1 MAVEKIANRQLF
13 FILFLARSTL
23 KIAFLP
29 VVTSADALQ
38 DAWISAI
45 LSFFGGALLVIAIGG
60 LAVRFPDETMVQYSQ
75 KLLGKWPGKALS
87 LLPLGAFLFM
97 SSAELRIYA
106 EALTT
111 LFITETPLVFG
122 IGTMGFA
129 AALAVY
135 AGIEPLGRAADL
147 FFPIFL
153 FTVFA
158 SLFIAVPQ
166 LQQHL
171 DNLEPVLARGA
182 GPVLR
187 GTATPIAVISQFL
200 VLAILVPELTEPKRA
215 LRTALNAL
223 AFTSFLLVLV
233 TVATTAVLGPQ
244 VAARIAFPFLSL
256 VRSLRIGEFL
266 ERIEVLAMF
275 AWGLGHFIAQAVF
288 LYCGA
293 KGLSQVLGLK
303 SYRIL
308 VGPMAVIW
316 ITLAVHGYSDF
327 FQLKTIFQPGIA
339 VPLAFGFVLV
349 PNGILWLAY
358 GIRALAGRLKPGA
371 P

>member
-60 LAVRFPDETMVQYSQ
+60 LAVRFPNETMVQYSQ

-129 AALAVY
+129 AAL
-135 AGIEPLGRAADL
+135 
-147 FFPIFL
+147 
-153 FTVFA
+153 
-158 SLFIAVPQ
+158 
-166 LQQHL
+166 
-171 DNLEPVLARGA
+171 
-182 GPVLR
+182 
-187 GTATPIAVISQFL
+187 
-200 VLAILVPELTEPKRA
+200 
-215 LRTALNAL
+215 
-223 AFTSFLLVLV
+223 
-233 TVATTAVLGPQ
+233 
-244 VAARIAFPFLSL
+244 
-256 VRSLRIGEFL
+256 SLRIGEFL

>member
-60 LAVRFPDETMVQYSQ
+60 LAVRFPNETMVQYSQ

-147 FFPIFL
+147 FPHL
-153 FTVFA
+153 SVHGLCQPVVCRAPVAAA
-158 SLFIAVPQ
+158 SGQP
-166 LQQHL
+166 
-171 DNLEPVLARGA
+171 
-182 GPVLR
+182 GPVWPGGR
-187 GTATPIAVISQFL
+187 GRCCHPPPVAVICGSWSWRSWSLGQTKQQAPHAHL
-200 VLAILVPELTEPKRA
+200 GM
-215 LRTALNAL
+215 

-233 TVATTAVLGPQ
+233 TVATRPSSDLGGADCFPFP
-244 VAARIAFPFLSL
+244 VAGALARIGQFLG
-256 VRSLRIGEFL
+256 RIGCWPV
-266 ERIEVLAMF
+266 R
-275 AWGLGHFIAQAVF
+275 
-288 LYCGA
+288 
-293 KGLSQVLGLK
+293 LGLRPL
-303 SYRIL
+303 SMSRI
-308 VGPMAVIW
+308 
-316 ITLAVHGYSDF
+316 
-327 FQLKTIFQPGIA
+327 
-339 VPLAFGFVLV
+339 PLRG
-349 PNGILWLAY
+349 
-358 GIRALAGRLKPGA
+358 RALPDRPKLPHPRRADGGDLDYPGSA
-371 P
+371 RIQ